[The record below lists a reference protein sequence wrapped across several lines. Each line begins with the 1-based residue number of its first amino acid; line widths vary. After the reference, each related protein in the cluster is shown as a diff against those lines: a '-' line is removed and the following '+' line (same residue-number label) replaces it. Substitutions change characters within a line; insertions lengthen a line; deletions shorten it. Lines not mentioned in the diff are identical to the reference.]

1 MTDINPTITTNT
13 PASREA
19 LHALGNGI
27 DQIRWKLADLLRGT
41 NCADIPQN
49 VLELIETAQAALKA
63 AVDEL
68 VNEYHKEARDDD

>member
-1 MTDINPTITTNT
+1 MNPTTTTPT

-19 LHALGNGI
+19 LHALGNGL

-41 NCADIPQN
+41 NCQDIPQN
-49 VLELIETAQAALKA
+49 VLECIATAQAALKA

-68 VNEYHKEARDDD
+68 VDEYHKEARNDD